1 MDVSQATQLET
12 DIDQAL
18 AHCDLD
24 RAEELAARYRTVAS
38 AEASN
43 GDPAHS
49 LTLRSNYLAAQVALA
64 GGRLRLASQRSAA
77 LMPLPEG
84 VPEAWACRIWL
95 LSAEA
100 LARSRRHAEARH
112 HLDRA
117 RAIASSLSPDPLRQ
131 WRVLRIRLW
140 LGEVADLADELAAC
154 ARTLEERGD
163 TANLSLLACEE
174 GRAWDEQGDLNRA
187 EQCWLRAERLSRSL
201 GTDPIRADVL
211 LQLGRLDHLRGFLQ
225 DALDHYDAALAC
237 SPARPQVLE
246 VQLRRLLVLLDLN
259 QWGHARS
266 SFARL
271 LGDGALDALPD
282 ELRGLAVMVRGLL
295 DGEAPAA
302 DDAEPRAYH
311 AAAQGDIVAAQALY
325 RQALA
330 EAPAPARRARLAL
343 ALGMLGLA
351 GADRVE
357 SEHWLRQAEELART
371 WDLPEVLWR
380 TLQARGQRAAEL
392 EGDEERARRL
402 FEEAVL
408 IAETQARRLR
418 HRADAAAYHLHRA
431 GILRHLLRA
440 ACRRGD
446 AAVVFRYQELDR
458 GRLLL
463 ELWRAVPRSSGRDP
477 VGQCPALAE
486 LDRRLE
492 ECERGLETSDADG
505 SERVLRQREEL
516 LLQRD
521 RLFDEYL
528 RDRSRRGDA
537 ALPALPE
544 LAELER
550 ALPAGTVYVAPAL
563 FEDELYLLA
572 ARRGRPCQVLRA
584 PGSAA
589 TLLGQLEQLRS
600 TLAAQLERYR
610 LGFSLGLRERA
621 ELDECLDELGQG
633 ALGSVL
639 GQVLDAGPS
648 SRERLLWVPDGALHG
663 FPIHALRRNGRY
675 LVEDHEVVFTFGGA
689 LFVYQAGRNYPPG
702 RRGDRALVVT
712 ESAAVLPTAA
722 REGEGVAASFRRS
735 WTLHGLDATR
745 ANIRRHLPRV
755 RLVHFACHAYF
766 DARHP
771 LAACIGLPSGETW
784 RGLEWLEEAVSG
796 LPLVTLSACRSAE
809 VAPLVGHEVFGLVTG
824 LLGSG
829 VRAVLAGLWPVA
841 DRETSP
847 LMWRFYRHR
856 LTCDLA
862 GALALAQREAL
873 ADPDSSPL
881 FWAAFALFGD
891 AKALAAPGRWR
902 RWWARWRQRRHARRF
917 PVFEIPSAQRGQS

>member
-1 MDVSQATQLET
+1 MDVRQATQLEA

-24 RAEELAARYRTVAS
+24 RAEELASRYQTIASTVP
-38 AEASN
+38 SN

-49 LTLRSNYLAAQVALA
+49 LTFRSNYLAAQVALA
-64 GGRLRLASQRSAA
+64 GGRLRLALQRLAA
-77 LMPLPEG
+77 LMPLPG
-84 VPEAWACRIWL
+84 GMPPAWACRIWL

-100 LARSRRHAEARH
+100 LARLRRHPEARH
-112 HLDRA
+112 HLDRTKE
-117 RAIASSLSPDPLRQ
+117 IASSLSPDPLRQ
-131 WRVLRIRLW
+131 WRALRIRLW
-140 LGEVADLADELAAC
+140 LGEVADLTAELAAC

-174 GRAWDEQGDLNRA
+174 GCAWDERGDLNRA
-187 EQCWLRAERLSRSL
+187 GQCWLRAERLSRSL
-201 GTDPIRADVL
+201 GSDPIRADVL
-211 LQLGRLDHLRGFLQ
+211 LQLGRLDHLRGLLQ
-225 DALDHYDAALAC
+225 DALDHYDAALTC
-237 SPARPQVLE
+237 SPARPQILE

-259 QWGHARS
+259 QWEHARS
-266 SFARL
+266 SFARE
-271 LGDGALDALPD
+271 LGNGALDALPD

-295 DGEAPAA
+295 EGEAT

-311 AAAQGDIVAAQALY
+311 AAAQGDVETARALY

-330 EAPAPARRARLAL
+330 EAQAPARRARLAL
-343 ALGMLGLA
+343 ALGMLALA

-357 SEHWLRQAEELART
+357 SEHCLRQAEELART
-371 WDLPEVLWR
+371 RDLPEVLWR
-380 TLQARGQRAAEL
+380 TLQAQGQRAAEL

-408 IAETQARRLR
+408 LAEIQASRLR

-446 AAVVFRYQELDR
+446 AAAVFRCQELDR

-477 VGQCPALAE
+477 LGQCPALAE

-492 ECERGLETSDADG
+492 ECEQEMEFGRADV
-505 SERVLRQREEL
+505 SERVLRRREEL

-537 ALPALPE
+537 ALPPLPE
-544 LAELER
+544 LAELEL

-584 PGSAA
+584 TGSVA
-589 TLLGQLEQLRS
+589 TLLGQLERLRS
-600 TLAAQLERYR
+600 SLASQLERYR
-610 LGFSLGLRERA
+610 LGFPLGPRERA
-621 ELDECLDELGQG
+621 ELDGCLDELGRG
-633 ALGSVL
+633 TLGSAL
-639 GQVLDAGPS
+639 GQVLDAKLP
-648 SRERLLWVPDGALHG
+648 SRERLLWVPDGTLHG

-675 LVEDHEVVFTFGGA
+675 LVEDHEVVSTFGGA
-689 LFVYQAGRNYPPG
+689 LFVHQAGRNYPSR

-735 WTLHGLDATR
+735 WTLHGVGATR

-784 RGLEWLEEAVSG
+784 RGLEWLEEAVGG

-809 VAPLVGHEVFGLVTG
+809 VAPLVGREVFGLVTG

-841 DRETSP
+841 DRETLP

-862 GALALAQREAL
+862 EALALAQREAL

-891 AKALAAPGRWR
+891 AEALAAPGRWW

-917 PVFEIPSAQRGQS
+917 PVIETPTVEGGHS

>member
-1 MDVSQATQLET
+1 MDVRQATQLET

-24 RAEELAARYRTVAS
+24 RAEELAARYRTSAS
-38 AEASN
+38 AAASD

-49 LTLRSNYLAAQVALA
+49 LTFRSNYLAAQVALA
-64 GGRLRLASQRSAA
+64 GGRLRLASQRLAA
-77 LMPLPEG
+77 LMPLPRG
-84 VPEAWACRIWL
+84 VPPAWACRIWL

-100 LARSRRHAEARH
+100 LARLRRHPEARH

-140 LGEVADLADELAAC
+140 LGEVAELAAELAAC
-154 ARTLEERGD
+154 ARTFEERD
-163 TANLSLLACEE
+163 DAANLSLLACEE

-187 EQCWLRAERLSRSL
+187 EQCWLQAERLSRSL
-201 GTDPIRADVL
+201 GSDPIRADVL
-211 LQLGRLDHLRGFLQ
+211 LQLGRLDHLHGLLQ

-259 QWGHARS
+259 QWEHARS
-266 SFARL
+266 SFARA
-271 LGDGALDALPD
+271 LGNGALDALPD

-295 DGEAPAA
+295 EGEAPAT
-302 DDAEPRAYH
+302 DDAEPLAYH
-311 AAAQGDIVAAQALY
+311 AAAQGDIVTARALY

-330 EAPAPARRARLAL
+330 EAPSPARRARLAL
-343 ALGMLGLA
+343 ALGMLALA
-351 GADRVE
+351 AADRVE

-371 WDLPEVLWR
+371 RDLPEVLWR
-380 TLQARGQRAAEL
+380 TLQAQGQQAAEL

-408 IAETQARRLR
+408 LAEIQARRLR

-446 AAVVFRYQELDR
+446 AAAVFRCQELDR

-477 VGQCPALAE
+477 LGQCPALAE

-492 ECERGLETSDADG
+492 ECAQELETGGADV
-505 SERVLRQREEL
+505 SERVRRREEL

-537 ALPALPE
+537 ALPPLPE
-544 LAELER
+544 LVELER

-584 PGSAA
+584 PGSAT
-589 TLLGQLEQLRS
+589 TLLGQLERLRS
-600 TLAAQLERYR
+600 CLTDQLERYR
-610 LGFSLGLRERA
+610 LGFPLGPRERA
-621 ELDECLDELGQG
+621 ELDGRLDELGWG
-633 ALGSVL
+633 ALGSVV

-663 FPIHALRRNGRY
+663 FPVHALRRNGRY
-675 LVEDHEVVFTFGGA
+675 LVEDHEVVSTFGGA
-689 LFVYQAGRNYPPG
+689 LFVYQAGRNYPPR

-735 WTLHGLDATR
+735 WTLHGSSATR
-745 ANIRRHLPRV
+745 ANIRCHLPRV

-784 RGLEWLEEAVSG
+784 RGLEWLEEAVGG

-809 VAPLVGHEVFGLVTG
+809 VAPLVGREVFGLVTG

-841 DRETSP
+841 DRETLP

-891 AKALAAPGRWR
+891 AEALAAPGRWW
-902 RWWARWRQRRHARRF
+902 RWWARRRQRRHARRF
-917 PVFEIPSAQRGQS
+917 PVFETPSVKRGHS